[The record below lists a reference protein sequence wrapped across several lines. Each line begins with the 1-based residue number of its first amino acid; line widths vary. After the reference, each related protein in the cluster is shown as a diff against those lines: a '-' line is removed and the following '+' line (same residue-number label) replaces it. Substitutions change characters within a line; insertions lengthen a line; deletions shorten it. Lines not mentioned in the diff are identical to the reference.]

1 MLGGR
6 RSVGS
11 FWSDA
16 KIVRRN
22 EREAIVVDEDGVN
35 AFDENRLDGAGYR
48 LRLGRQA
55 YISPASED
63 ARASVTDLEPGK
75 AFIIPPGQFAFLL
88 TEEVVRVPGDAIAFI
103 SLRSKTAKFRGL
115 VNVSGFHAD
124 PAYDGKL
131 IFSVFNAGPGD
142 VHLARGEELFT
153 IMFADLDQT
162 SDRPRKGKGYMRIP
176 SELIYPIA
184 GKIQSLAGLKTSID
198 DVEDRIEDR
207 LRKLE
212 RDVALARWAAALGL
226 GVLVTLLTKAFSG
239 G

>member
-1 MLGGR
+1 MLGR
-6 RSVGS
+6 RRYGGS

-16 KIVRRN
+16 KIERRH
-22 EREAIVVDEDGVN
+22 RRTPIFVDDGGAS
-35 AFDENRLDGAGYR
+35 AFDESCLDGAGYR

-88 TEEVVRVPGDAIAFI
+88 TEEVVCVPADAIAFI
-103 SLRSKTAKFRGL
+103 SLRSKTTKFRGL

-124 PAYDGKL
+124 PGYNGKL

-142 VHLARGEELFT
+142 VHLARGEPLFM

-162 SDRPRKGKGYMRIP
+162 SGRPRNDRGYMHIG

-184 GKIQSLAGLKTSID
+184 GRIQSLAGLKTSID
-198 DVEDRIEDR
+198 DVEDRVEDR